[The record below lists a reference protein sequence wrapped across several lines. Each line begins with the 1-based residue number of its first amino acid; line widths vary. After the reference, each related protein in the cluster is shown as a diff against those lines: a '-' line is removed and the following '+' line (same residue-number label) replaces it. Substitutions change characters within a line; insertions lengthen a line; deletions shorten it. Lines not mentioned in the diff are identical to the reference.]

1 MEMAKIEPKR
11 VFRELF
17 PSDDLGGF
25 KELSAHF
32 MGKHDLAKQFI
43 QPGEPWRFVVDTN
56 QIIRQLLWAT
66 STRRQADAR
75 TDLAEVVDS
84 GLIRVYAPEQLREE
98 VESKIPILSAEKG
111 ISEDSLRRE
120 WLAIQD
126 KLIFEQVAGRK
137 HKRGVRDP
145 KDWPFV
151 KLARNVRALGILTH
165 DLDIPAMGAK
175 LIPTKTLTKM
185 RDYARATTVAVGSLV
200 TVIFWAIIIG
210 TLLAPIWFALR
221 WVCKKLG
228 PIGVFLVIVT
238 VGLFIYFN
246 DRLRGWLWGKM
257 KALGGSVREGWTA
270 VKPEVI
276 ATLDELAIQRSESRR
291 LRAELEEE
299 LDLAPPRS
307 LQAP

>member
-1 MEMAKIEPKR
+1 MKKVEPKQ

-25 KELSAHF
+25 IYLSAHF
-32 MGKHDLAKQFI
+32 MGKYDLAKQFI
-43 QPGEPWRFVVDTN
+43 QPGEPWRFVVDSN

-66 STRRQADAR
+66 STRRQTDAR
-75 TDLAEVVDS
+75 TDLAEVIDS
-84 GLIRVYAPEQLREE
+84 GLIRVYAPEQLSEE
-98 VESKIPILSAEKG
+98 VESKIPILAVEKD
-111 ISEDSLRRE
+111 IPEDSLRQE
-120 WLAIQD
+120 WLAIRS
-126 KLIFEQVAGRK
+126 KLTFESVAGRK

-151 KLARNVRALGILTH
+151 KLARRVGAIGILTH

-200 TVIFWAIIIG
+200 TLFFWAIIIG

-221 WVCKKLG
+221 WIFKKLG
-228 PIGVFLVIVT
+228 PVGIFLLVVT

-246 DRLRGWLWGKM
+246 DRIRAWLWGKM
-257 KALGGSVREGWTA
+257 KAAGVAAREGWMQA
-270 VKPEVI
+270 KPQVI
-276 ATLDELAIQRSESRR
+276 ATIEELAFQRSESRR
-291 LRAELEEE
+291 LRSEIEGELE
-299 LDLAPPRS
+299 LTPPHPV
-307 LQAP
+307 QAP